1 MTCHDMINR
10 LTLLFL
16 FICLTPLLAAAQQ
29 ASVQGHWRV
38 EWTDMVSAMT
48 ASEQNRFTNF
58 PEAVQQ
64 QARES
69 FDGREYVFNADG
81 TVAVSWR
88 GRSESGT
95 WQHQD
100 DQLIVAM
107 HDREQR
113 YTVLRQG
120 NQLILSVQTTSASSV
135 FSTLVLTSVE

>member
-1 MTCHDMINR
+1 MINR
-10 LTLLFL
+10 LILLL
-16 FICLTPLLAAAQQ
+16 LLVCLTPLLAIAQQ
-29 ASVQGHWRV
+29 VSVQGHWRV

-48 ASEQNRFTNF
+48 ASEQNSFTNF

-64 QARES
+64 KARES
-69 FDGREYVFNADG
+69 FDGREYFFNADG
-81 TVAVSWR
+81 SATVSWR

-100 DQLIVAM
+100 DQLIITM